1 MTARC
6 SLCAHE
12 IPERSETCPYCHGV
26 VEGQRLPVALVL
38 LLGAVLAGFAIY
50 LPQACPALGQFQ
62 FELAFKRFNASR
74 QVRCVSGHG
83 EDQSRCV
90 AMAKWPQCFGLCAP
104 CDACSRC
111 ELTSLAPSQRPGV
124 VLTSIRV
131 GLCSGRLSAGV
142 RARNARRDL

>member
-6 SLCAHE
+6 SLCATRFPSAAKRPLLPRRGRRE
-12 IPERSETCPYCHGV
+12 
-26 VEGQRLPVALVL
+26 RLPVALVL

-90 AMAKWPQCFGLCAP
+90 AMAKWPQGLAYAP
-104 CDACSRC
+104 LVMHVAVAS
-111 ELTSLAPSQRPGV
+111 
-124 VLTSIRV
+124 
-131 GLCSGRLSAGV
+131 
-142 RARNARRDL
+142 